1 MFTGIVEEVG
11 RVTEFASGR
20 LTIAAAKVTE
30 DMEIG
35 GSITVNGACLTAV
48 NRAGDSFSVD
58 VVPET
63 LRRTNLGE
71 LVEGDAVNLER
82 PVRADGRLDG
92 HVVQGHVDG
101 TGTVVSVSQDGEALM
116 VRVEAPPS
124 VMRYLVEKGF
134 VAVDGASLTIVH
146 CDDNSFDVTLIP
158 YTAANTV
165 LGKRGVGDKV
175 NIEVDILAKYTERLL
190 TARSG

>member
-1 MFTGIVEEVG
+1 
-11 RVTEFASGR
+11 
-20 LTIAAAKVTE
+20 
-30 DMEIG
+30 
-35 GSITVNGACLTAV
+35 
-48 NRAGDSFSVD
+48 
-58 VVPET
+58 
-63 LRRTNLGE
+63 
-71 LVEGDAVNLER
+71 
-82 PVRADGRLDG
+82 
-92 HVVQGHVDG
+92 
-101 TGTVVSVSQDGEALM
+101 M

>member
-11 RVTEFASGR
+11 RVTEFANGR
-20 LTIAAAKVTE
+20 LTVAAAKVTE

-35 GSITVNGACLTAV
+35 GSISVNGTCLTAV
-48 NRAGDSFSVD
+48 DRTTDSFSVD

-63 LRRTNLGE
+63 LRRTNLGD
-71 LVEGDAVNLER
+71 LAEGDGVNLER

-101 TGTVVSVSQDGEALM
+101 TGTVASVSQDGEALM

-146 CDDNSFDVTLIP
+146 CDDGSFDVTLIP

-165 LGKRGVGDKV
+165 LGKRGVGDRV